1 MPVLIVEEYD
11 YSAIPIDQNY
21 SVLVLQLR
29 SSEELKLGEDL
40 AKLLESEESFI
51 SWIGSF
57 AYNRQ
62 CDSLRVRIV
71 NDDNTSVEGFYEN
84 EERFRKTYDNYV
96 KVSLSPYI
104 YRIYRISLIPKP
116 QIKGEWT
123 VEGDSIRKY
132 SSIEVPSD
140 KYFVFSLALSRKL
153 AEDIANGS
161 LALILDSEAGLL
173 VIDDSLSEYLLQ
185 KSASASRSEKSRSR
199 KSKSKKKKKKKRKT
213 KRKRKKST

>member
-1 MPVLIVEEYD
+1 MPTLIVEEYD

-51 SWIGSF
+51 SWISSF

-62 CDSLRVRIV
+62 CDALRVRIL
-71 NDDNTSVEGFYEN
+71 NDDNTSIEGFYEN
-84 EERFRKTYDNYV
+84 EERFGKAYDNYV

-104 YRIYRISLIPKP
+104 YRIHRISLIPRP
-116 QIKGEWT
+116 QIKGEWS
-123 VEGDSIRKY
+123 VEGSSIRKY
-132 SSIEVPSD
+132 SSIEVSSD
-140 KYFVFSLALSRKL
+140 KYYVFNLALSSKL
-153 AEDIANGS
+153 AEDIASGS
-161 LALILDSEAGLL
+161 LALILDSEVGLL
-173 VIDDSLSEYLLQ
+173 VVDDSLSEYLLQ
-185 KSASASRSEKSRSR
+185 KSASASKSEKSRSR
-199 KSKSKKKKKKKRKT
+199 KSKTKKKKKKKRKT